1 MEDSTEGK
9 QNYLRENILDKG
21 YDPNEF
27 FEFLMNKRGEEAA
40 NLDIWTCS
48 ELESVVQEFI
58 LSRPSP
64 NAFQQ
69 EQPNQEQEQEQ
80 EQYQQEQN
88 TEQNYTQ
95 QETNE
100 YQDQQQEYNQ
110 QQYDQQ
116 QQQVQQQQQQQQS
129 EQKFIPCLTNETTE
143 IGSYKDLTIKVSE

>member
-64 NAFQQ
+64 NTFQQ
-69 EQPNQEQEQEQ
+69 EQPNQEQ

-100 YQDQQQEYNQ
+100 YQDQQYDQQQEYDQQQQ

-116 QQQVQQQQQQQQS
+116 QVQQVQQQP
-129 EQKFIPCLTNETTE
+129 EQKFLPCLTNETTE
-143 IGSYKDLTIKVSE
+143 IGSYNDLTIKVSE

>member
-69 EQPNQEQEQEQ
+69 EQPNQEQEQ
-80 EQYQQEQN
+80 YQQEQN

-116 QQQVQQQQQQQQS
+116 QQQS

>member
-64 NAFQQ
+64 NTFQQ
-69 EQPNQEQEQEQ
+69 EQPNQEQEQ

>member
-58 LSRPSP
+58 LSRSSP

-69 EQPNQEQEQEQ
+69 EQPNQEQEQ

-116 QQQVQQQQQQQQS
+116 QQQS

>member
-80 EQYQQEQN
+80 YQQEQN

-116 QQQVQQQQQQQQS
+116 QQQS

-143 IGSYKDLTIKVSE
+143 IGAYNDLTIKVSE

>member
-80 EQYQQEQN
+80 YQQEQN

-116 QQQVQQQQQQQQS
+116 QQQS

>member
-64 NAFQQ
+64 NTFQQ
-69 EQPNQEQEQEQ
+69 EQPNQEQ

-100 YQDQQQEYNQ
+100 YQDQQQ
-110 QQYDQQ
+110 QQYEQQ
-116 QQQVQQQQQQQQS
+116 FEQQYEQQQQQQP
-129 EQKFIPCLTNETTE
+129 EQKFLPCLTNETTE
-143 IGSYKDLTIKVSE
+143 IGSYNDLTIKVSE

>member
-64 NAFQQ
+64 NTFQQ
-69 EQPNQEQEQEQ
+69 EQPNQEQEQ

-100 YQDQQQEYNQ
+100 YQDQQQ

-116 QQQVQQQQQQQQS
+116 QYEQQQQQFEQQQQQP
-129 EQKFIPCLTNETTE
+129 EQKFIPCLTNEKTE
-143 IGSYKDLTIKVSE
+143 IGSYNDLTIKVSE

>member
-80 EQYQQEQN
+80 YQQEQK

-110 QQYDQQ
+110 QQYD
-116 QQQVQQQQQQQQS
+116 QQQQQS